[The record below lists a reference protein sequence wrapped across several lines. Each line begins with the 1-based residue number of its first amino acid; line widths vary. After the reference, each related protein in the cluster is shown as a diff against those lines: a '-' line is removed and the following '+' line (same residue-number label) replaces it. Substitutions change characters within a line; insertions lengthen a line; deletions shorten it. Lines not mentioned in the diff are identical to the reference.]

1 MARSKTKKMRVPPP
15 NHPTR
20 KTNYDPLNTLH
31 CYAHPYTQTPCGGAV
46 GNCKLPT
53 MNEKQRLEYI
63 NEIKGANSEEVA
75 RMQREMIER
84 EQKAT
89 EQRWIRLCLGVTA
102 FCLWLW

>member
-1 MARSKTKKMRVPPP
+1 
-15 NHPTR
+15 
-20 KTNYDPLNTLH
+20 
-31 CYAHPYTQTPCGGAV
+31 
-46 GNCKLPT
+46 

-102 FCLWLW
+102 FLLVAVVINKVWVNNWEEGQLMIDKVI